1 MLGAGFKIAMRDL
14 EIRGAGNL
22 LGAEQSGHIA
32 AVGYEMYCQ
41 LLEQTVHKLTNDGE
55 PEQIEHTS
63 VDIGV
68 FGYIPKAYIPSDTRR
83 IEVYRRLATA
93 RTQDQIDQVVAD
105 ITSAYSDPPELVRR
119 LILRA
124 RVRAAC
130 QLVHIRSI
138 GLREKDIVALSSV
151 PDRAQAQ
158 LRQAAADIR
167 VVEGALAQTNA
178 RTSSGVQMS
187 EIYIRPHQ
195 TPKSPMQRA
204 KVLLGWLGTSDSNDE
219 TH

>member
-1 MLGAGFKIAMRDL
+1 
-14 EIRGAGNL
+14 
-22 LGAEQSGHIA
+22 
-32 AVGYEMYCQ
+32 MYCQ
-41 LLEQTVHKLTNDGE
+41 LLEQTVHKLTNDGA

-130 QLVHIRSI
+130 QTLHIRSI
-138 GLREKDIVALSSV
+138 GLREKDIVALSSA
-151 PDRAQAQ
+151 PDHARERLAGAP
-158 LRQAAADIR
+158 ANVR
-167 VVEGALAQTNA
+167 VVEGQLVQTNA
-178 RTSSGVQMS
+178 RTSSGGAMC
-187 EIYIRPHQ
+187 EIYIRPDA
-195 TPKSPMQRA
+195 PPNSPVQRA
-204 KVLLGWLGTSDSNDE
+204 KLLLDWFESGQPARA
-219 TH
+219 